1 MVLAGVW
8 LVCMA
13 VSTRYAVFVIA
24 SFLIG
29 ASIAPAFVLTE
40 TLVQEGTDLHQRGRV
55 FSLRDFAMRL
65 LLLGSLAIA
74 TVFTPLFGTSATL
87 IVAAVCMAVAGV
99 LSIAWGRRARELM
112 VVPPIL
118 PK

>member
-65 LLLGSLAIA
+65 LLLGSLALA
-74 TVFTPLFGTSATL
+74 TVLTPLLGTTPTL
-87 IVAAVCMAVAGV
+87 IVAAVCIAGAGV
-99 LSIAWGRRARELM
+99 LSMAWGRRARELM
-112 VVPPIL
+112 AVPPRS
-118 PK
+118 PH